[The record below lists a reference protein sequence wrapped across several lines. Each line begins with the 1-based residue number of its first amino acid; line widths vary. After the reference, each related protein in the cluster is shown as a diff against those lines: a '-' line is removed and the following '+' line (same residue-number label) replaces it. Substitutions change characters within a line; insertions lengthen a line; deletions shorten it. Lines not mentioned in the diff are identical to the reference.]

1 MAAVQF
7 SFILTKV
14 YSRLPP
20 RTVNIPNTPRI
31 LFLSTSDG
39 SERRRRQQA
48 EQAAT
53 TRPRRM
59 MMERGLIGVVAL
71 IIDGWVTK
79 ANH

>member
-1 MAAVQF
+1 M
-7 SFILTKV
+7 
-14 YSRLPP
+14 
-20 RTVNIPNTPRI
+20 PRI
-31 LFLSTSDG
+31 LFESTSDG

-71 IIDGWVTK
+71 IIDGWATK

>member
-1 MAAVQF
+1 M
-7 SFILTKV
+7 
-14 YSRLPP
+14 
-20 RTVNIPNTPRI
+20 PRI
-31 LFLSTSDG
+31 LFESTSDG

-71 IIDGWVTK
+71 IIDGRATK